1 MAAVARLRSCL
12 PAAAAAAAATQ
23 APTRPQKHART
34 EGSALLQWRSSRVAP
49 QSVDGRPVADVREGG
64 GAVSRL
70 YGVSR
75 RGYAPYDRA
84 KRNQDA
90 LRVLKDERTDT
101 QAILVLDGHGE
112 YGEEVSR
119 RFADKF
125 LEAVTKHP
133 FWATN
138 IERACREEL
147 ARLEGEIL
155 ADSSIDCAF
164 SGTTVAFAA
173 VRRNQVFWCNVGD
186 SRITLGVCRDGV
198 IRAEPLTTDHKP
210 ETPEEKA
217 RIERCGG
224 RVFALEYD
232 DGIIGPPRVWLPD
245 ADVPGLAMSRS
256 VGDQVA
262 HAVGVSSEPDCGV
275 RRLSPD
281 DKFLVAATDGLW
293 EFLPN
298 AEVVARVAEV
308 SSQSGSPRACV
319 DHLVREATARWLAHE
334 RVVDDTTVCVAFLEA
349 SPPD

>member
-1 MAAVARLRSCL
+1 MDER
-12 PAAAAAAAATQ
+12 AAAHGSDLAAREEARQRERAERTRQLVDLDIVLAVQAGAAAEARHHQAAG
-23 APTRPQKHART
+23 
-34 EGSALLQWRSSRVAP
+34 EGPAL
-49 QSVDGRPVADVREGG
+49 REGG

-75 RGYAPYDRA
+75 RGYAPYDRS

-186 SRITLGVCRDGV
+186 SRITLGVLRDGAGCPQSKKV
-198 IRAEPLTTDHKP
+198 NLLGLRQIIHHPLDGGHIHFTLGFVQRGNGGPKDFMGVLRGSIAGLNGAGDVGRAPRQALGQFDFKIRVAFGAKVTAETVNGRLADTSCLG
-210 ETPEEKA
+210 KA
-217 RIERCGG
+217 CDAQAGG
-224 RVFALEYD
+224 RGGVFQNYVRDFAL
-232 DGIIGPPRVWLPD
+232 
-245 ADVPGLAMSRS
+245 
-256 VGDQVA
+256 
-262 HAVGVSSEPDCGV
+262 
-275 RRLSPD
+275 
-281 DKFLVAATDGLW
+281 
-293 EFLPN
+293 
-298 AEVVARVAEV
+298 
-308 SSQSGSPRACV
+308 
-319 DHLVREATARWLAHE
+319 
-334 RVVDDTTVCVAFLEA
+334 
-349 SPPD
+349 

>member
-1 MAAVARLRSCL
+1 MAAAASLAAASLRRCAL
-12 PAAAAAAAATQ
+12 PAAAALAAQ
-23 APTRPQKHART
+23 QQHART

-64 GAVSRL
+64 GAVARL

-112 YGEEVSR
+112 YGEDVSR

-125 LEAVTKHP
+125 LEAVTAHP
-133 FWATN
+133 FWATD

-186 SRITLGVCRDGV
+186 SRITLGVLRDGV
-198 IRAEPLTTDHKP
+198 VRASAQT
-210 ETPEEKA
+210 
-217 RIERCGG
+217 
-224 RVFALEYD
+224 
-232 DGIIGPPRVWLPD
+232 
-245 ADVPGLAMSRS
+245 
-256 VGDQVA
+256 
-262 HAVGVSSEPDCGV
+262 
-275 RRLSPD
+275 
-281 DKFLVAATDGLW
+281 
-293 EFLPN
+293 
-298 AEVVARVAEV
+298 
-308 SSQSGSPRACV
+308 
-319 DHLVREATARWLAHE
+319 
-334 RVVDDTTVCVAFLEA
+334 
-349 SPPD
+349 

>member
-1 MAAVARLRSCL
+1 MAAAASLRRCAL
-12 PAAAAAAAATQ
+12 PAAAALAAQQQHARQ
-23 APTRPQKHART
+23 GKPART

-49 QSVDGRPVADVREGG
+49 PSVDGRPVADVREGG

-133 FWATN
+133 FWATD

-186 SRITLGVCRDGV
+186 SRITLGVLRDGV
-198 IRAEPLTTDHKP
+198 VRASAQT
-210 ETPEEKA
+210 
-217 RIERCGG
+217 
-224 RVFALEYD
+224 
-232 DGIIGPPRVWLPD
+232 
-245 ADVPGLAMSRS
+245 
-256 VGDQVA
+256 
-262 HAVGVSSEPDCGV
+262 
-275 RRLSPD
+275 
-281 DKFLVAATDGLW
+281 
-293 EFLPN
+293 
-298 AEVVARVAEV
+298 
-308 SSQSGSPRACV
+308 
-319 DHLVREATARWLAHE
+319 
-334 RVVDDTTVCVAFLEA
+334 
-349 SPPD
+349 

>member
-1 MAAVARLRSCL
+1 MAAAASLRRCAL
-12 PAAAAAAAATQ
+12 PAAAALAAQQQHARQ
-23 APTRPQKHART
+23 RKHART

-75 RGYAPYDRA
+75 RGYAPYDRS

-125 LEAVTKHP
+125 LDAVTKHP

-186 SRITLGVCRDGV
+186 SRITLGVLCDGV
-198 IRAEPLTTDHKP
+198 VRASAQT
-210 ETPEEKA
+210 
-217 RIERCGG
+217 
-224 RVFALEYD
+224 
-232 DGIIGPPRVWLPD
+232 
-245 ADVPGLAMSRS
+245 
-256 VGDQVA
+256 
-262 HAVGVSSEPDCGV
+262 
-275 RRLSPD
+275 
-281 DKFLVAATDGLW
+281 
-293 EFLPN
+293 
-298 AEVVARVAEV
+298 
-308 SSQSGSPRACV
+308 
-319 DHLVREATARWLAHE
+319 
-334 RVVDDTTVCVAFLEA
+334 
-349 SPPD
+349 

>member
-1 MAAVARLRSCL
+1 MASAATLRRCAL
-12 PAAAAAAAATQ
+12 PAAAALAAQ
-23 APTRPQKHART
+23 QQHART
-34 EGSALLQWRSSRVAP
+34 EGSLLQWRSSRVAP

-75 RGYAPYDRA
+75 RGYAPYDRS

-186 SRITLGVCRDGV
+186 SRITLGVLCDGV
-198 IRAEPLTTDHKP
+198 VRASAQIKFRGASHAIDAVPTH
-210 ETPEEKA
+210 
-217 RIERCGG
+217 
-224 RVFALEYD
+224 
-232 DGIIGPPRVWLPD
+232 WLIS
-245 ADVPGLAMSRS
+245 AQ
-256 VGDQVA
+256 VGD
-262 HAVGVSSEPDCGV
+262 HAVGVCRHGAHVPRGLLTRLRLRQGRDRGRREDCSHGEHGDGHPAGGDRRRHRHPDLQGPGV
-275 RRLSPD
+275 R
-281 DKFLVAATDGLW
+281 
-293 EFLPN
+293 
-298 AEVVARVAEV
+298 
-308 SSQSGSPRACV
+308 
-319 DHLVREATARWLAHE
+319 
-334 RVVDDTTVCVAFLEA
+334 
-349 SPPD
+349 

>member
-90 LRVLKDERTDT
+90 LRVLRDERTDM

-133 FWATN
+133 SWATD

-155 ADSSIDCAF
+155 GDSSIDCAF

-173 VRRNQVFWCNVGD
+173 VRRNEVFWCNVGD
-186 SRITLGVCRDGV
+186 SRITLGVLCDGV
-198 IRAEPLTTDHKP
+198 VRASAQT
-210 ETPEEKA
+210 
-217 RIERCGG
+217 
-224 RVFALEYD
+224 
-232 DGIIGPPRVWLPD
+232 
-245 ADVPGLAMSRS
+245 
-256 VGDQVA
+256 
-262 HAVGVSSEPDCGV
+262 
-275 RRLSPD
+275 
-281 DKFLVAATDGLW
+281 
-293 EFLPN
+293 
-298 AEVVARVAEV
+298 
-308 SSQSGSPRACV
+308 
-319 DHLVREATARWLAHE
+319 
-334 RVVDDTTVCVAFLEA
+334 
-349 SPPD
+349 

>member
-1 MAAVARLRSCL
+1 MAAVASLRSCL

-49 QSVDGRPVADVREGG
+49 PSVDGRPVADVREGG
-64 GAVSRL
+64 GAVARL

-125 LEAVTKHP
+125 LEAVTAHP
-133 FWATN
+133 FWATD

-186 SRITLGVCRDGV
+186 SRITLGVLCDGV
-198 IRAEPLTTDHKP
+198 
-210 ETPEEKA
+210 
-217 RIERCGG
+217 
-224 RVFALEYD
+224 V
-232 DGIIGPPRVWLPD
+232 
-245 ADVPGLAMSRS
+245 
-256 VGDQVA
+256 
-262 HAVGVSSEPDCGV
+262 HAS
-275 RRLSPD
+275 
-281 DKFLVAATDGLW
+281 A
-293 EFLPN
+293 
-298 AEVVARVAEV
+298 
-308 SSQSGSPRACV
+308 QI
-319 DHLVREATARWLAHE
+319 
-334 RVVDDTTVCVAFLEA
+334 
-349 SPPD
+349 

>member
-1 MAAVARLRSCL
+1 MASAATLRRCAL
-12 PAAAAAAAATQ
+12 PAAAALAAQQQHARQ
-23 APTRPQKHART
+23 GKHART

-49 QSVDGRPVADVREGG
+49 TSVDGRPVADVREGG

-75 RGYAPYDRA
+75 RGYAPYDRS

-173 VRRNQVFWCNVGD
+173 VRRNRVFWCNVGD
-186 SRITLGVCRDGV
+186 SRITLGVLRDGV
-198 IRAEPLTTDHKP
+198 
-210 ETPEEKA
+210 
-217 RIERCGG
+217 
-224 RVFALEYD
+224 
-232 DGIIGPPRVWLPD
+232 
-245 ADVPGLAMSRS
+245 
-256 VGDQVA
+256 
-262 HAVGVSSEPDCGV
+262 V
-275 RRLSPD
+275 RTS
-281 DKFLVAATDGLW
+281 A
-293 EFLPN
+293 
-298 AEVVARVAEV
+298 
-308 SSQSGSPRACV
+308 QI
-319 DHLVREATARWLAHE
+319 
-334 RVVDDTTVCVAFLEA
+334 
-349 SPPD
+349 

>member
-12 PAAAAAAAATQ
+12 PAAAAAAAVTQ

-49 QSVDGRPVADVREGG
+49 AVDGRPVADVREGG

-112 YGEEVSR
+112 HGEEVSR

-125 LEAVTKHP
+125 LEAVTAHP
-133 FWATN
+133 SWATD

-186 SRITLGVCRDGV
+186 SRITLGTERDGA

-210 ETPEEKA
+210 ETPEEKD

>member
-1 MAAVARLRSCL
+1 MASS
-12 PAAAAAAAATQ
+12 
-23 APTRPQKHART
+23 APVHKSSFA
-34 EGSALLQWRSSRVAP
+34 ALLC
-49 QSVDGRPVADVREGG
+49 
-64 GAVSRL
+64 GAL
-70 YGVSR
+70 
-75 RGYAPYDRA
+75 
-84 KRNQDA
+84 
-90 LRVLKDERTDT
+90 
-101 QAILVLDGHGE
+101 
-112 YGEEVSR
+112 
-119 RFADKF
+119 
-125 LEAVTKHP
+125 HP
-133 FWATN
+133 THWL
-138 IERACREEL
+138 I
-147 ARLEGEIL
+147 
-155 ADSSIDCAF
+155 CA
-164 SGTTVAFAA
+164 
-173 VRRNQVFWCNVGD
+173 QV
-186 SRITLGVCRDGV
+186 
-198 IRAEPLTTDHKP
+198 RAEPLTTDHKP
-210 ETPEEKA
+210 ETPDEKT

-298 AEVVARVAEV
+298 AEVVSRVAEV